1 MAGTG
6 NAAQRAFLQLR
17 AAFDAKLSVA
27 ARYLDAVDGY
37 IVAQATVWRHTT
49 NATRQTSHATR
60 HTSHVT
66 HGATIACAGERT
78 KQARVDALVQT
89 MQRYKPSASEA
100 AADFLRRDSSRKVPA
115 QRQGQAAMGS
125 LWLSWGLS
133 WGFK

>member
-133 WGFK
+133 WCFK